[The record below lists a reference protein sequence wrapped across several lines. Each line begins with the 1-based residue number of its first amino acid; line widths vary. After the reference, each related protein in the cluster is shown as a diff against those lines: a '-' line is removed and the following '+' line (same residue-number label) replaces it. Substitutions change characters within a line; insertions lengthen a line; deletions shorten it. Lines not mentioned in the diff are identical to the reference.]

1 MIELEENIKLLNILI
16 ESFKEIQESL
26 NLDVLKEELASLES
40 KTLEDNFWNNPESNK
55 VYSRIKTNKEKIN
68 LYEKNYNEAISLKEL
83 NELLMIEF
91 DEALK

>member
-16 ESFKEIQESL
+16 ESFKEIKDSL

-55 VYSRIKTNKEKIN
+55 VYSRIKTIKEKIN
-68 LYEKNYNEAISLKEL
+68 L
-83 NELLMIEF
+83 
-91 DEALK
+91 